1 MGKILREQYYIEML
15 IQLLLI
21 SLNKS
26 DLDRYFYLKEN
37 AKDNKDNEAR
47 RGTLGAKKKIGMG
60 FKNIVNKMKD
70 GKSGKIWGRIKF

>member
-1 MGKILREQYYIEML
+1 ML

-21 SLNKS
+21 SMNKS

-37 AKDNKDNEAR
+37 AKDNKDNETR
-47 RGTLGAKKKIGMG
+47 RNTLGAKKKLGMG

-70 GKSGKIWGRIKF
+70 GKSGKIWEGLNFNTGKQR